1 MVGLCGAHKN
11 RGRFFANLLFPR
23 NFVDAGNEGVQR
35 KSTKLVHGIEN
46 CIYDDRL
53 TFLGLTRQS
62 R

>member
-1 MVGLCGAHKN
+1 
-11 RGRFFANLLFPR
+11 
-23 NFVDAGNEGVQR
+23 VDAGNEGVQR
-35 KSTKLVHGIEN
+35 KATKLVHGIEN